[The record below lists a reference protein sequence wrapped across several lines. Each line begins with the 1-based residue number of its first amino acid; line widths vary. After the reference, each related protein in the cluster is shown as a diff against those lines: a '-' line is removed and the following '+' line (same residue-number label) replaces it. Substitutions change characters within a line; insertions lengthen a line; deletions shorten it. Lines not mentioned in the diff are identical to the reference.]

1 MPNCTSRALPVR
13 HHYRSITDSLRS
25 QTRCTSSF
33 NSFSE
38 GRIRSLHSTNHTLR
52 HISYSNAIGSRFSQS
67 LTGWNSNSAVL
78 LWTEEFQWTRNMSQ
92 WIVWTRTI
100 CSPKRFIQKEWF
112 VHERNITRCVRE
124 RERERQS
131 HITVESAIL
140 IAACV
145 QTHTS
150 FITVSV
156 TRLCSPLGLE
166 LMVKLTTLLTVFTF
180 ILKDKAHNYGK
191 GRYISD
197 SCLWCSAN
205 HNALGQL
212 ANQSRLRLS
221 EGGAL

>member
-1 MPNCTSRALPVR
+1 M
-13 HHYRSITDSLRS
+13 
-25 QTRCTSSF
+25 
-33 NSFSE
+33 E
-38 GRIRSLHSTNHTLR
+38 
-52 HISYSNAIGSRFSQS
+52 
-67 LTGWNSNSAVL
+67 SAV
-78 LWTEEFQWTRNMSQ
+78 
-92 WIVWTRTI
+92 
-100 CSPKRFIQKEWF
+100 
-112 VHERNITRCVRE
+112 
-124 RERERQS
+124 
-131 HITVESAIL
+131 L

-166 LMVKLTTLLTVFTF
+166 LMVKLRTLLIVFIFT
-180 ILKDKAHNYGK
+180 LKAEVHDYGK

-197 SCLWCSAN
+197 ACLWCSAN